1 MSKLE
6 NLRFF
11 VEVVESGGFNRAA
24 KRLGI
29 SKSIVSRR
37 IAQIEADLGVR
48 LLSRSTR
55 GIVPTDAGIEF
66 KERGEK
72 ILADYE
78 TARESVARRG
88 GDVVGT
94 LRLSVPL
101 SFGIR
106 HVAPV
111 LTDLAL
117 RYPRLEF
124 DVSYNDRVVDL
135 IGERFDAAIRIGLLH
150 DSALVARRIAPS
162 RAVVVASPDYL
173 ARRGTPRVPADLAQ
187 HDCLIYTSSLDAD
200 WHFKVGKRQVAVR
213 PNGRLRSDSGEA
225 IMQWALAG
233 LGVSM
238 APTFIVWEEISKG
251 RLVPLLL
258 DYPAPEFGIYILRPP
273 GNYVPGKLRVLID
286 TLVERFDGEPVWDP
300 CLMEARSENDPT

>member
-1 MSKLE
+1 MSDLE

-66 KERGEK
+66 KERGER

-78 TARESVARRG
+78 AAREEVARRG
-88 GDVVGT
+88 GDVAGT

-101 SFGIR
+101 SFGLR

-111 LTDLAL
+111 LTKLAQ

-135 IGERFDAAIRIGLLH
+135 IGERFEAAIRLREHPG
-150 DSALVARRIAPS
+150 RK
-162 RAVVVASPDYL
+162 AS
-173 ARRGTPRVPADLAQ
+173 Q
-187 HDCLIYTSSLDAD
+187 
-200 WHFKVGKRQVAVR
+200 R
-213 PNGRLRSDSGEA
+213 PNQGH
-225 IMQWALAG
+225 
-233 LGVSM
+233 
-238 APTFIVWEEISKG
+238 
-251 RLVPLLL
+251 
-258 DYPAPEFGIYILRPP
+258 
-273 GNYVPGKLRVLID
+273 
-286 TLVERFDGEPVWDP
+286 
-300 CLMEARSENDPT
+300 